1 MSTPEP
7 KPGRIRQ
14 LRTAYTLT
22 RQADPRI
29 GWVLLACLLLPIL
42 AGVGFGL
49 IIGGPVLWGLF
60 GLGIGMLLATFVFG
74 RRAEKAA
81 LSQIEGKPGAAAAVL
96 GTLRRG
102 WTVTPAVAAT
112 RQYDVVH
119 RVVGRPGVV
128 LIAEGSPGRVSNLL
142 RSESRRTAR
151 VIGEVPIHEIVVGD
165 ADGQVTLRKLN
176 RAVIK
181 LPKALRP
188 GQVTDVNQRLKAMP
202 SMQQPVSMPKGPL
215 PKGARMPRPPRG

>member
-1 MSTPEP
+1 VSTPEQ

-14 LRTAYTLT
+14 IRTAYTLT

-29 GWVLLACLLLPIL
+29 GWVLLACLVLPIL

-49 IIGGPVLWGLF
+49 LIGGPVLWGLF
-60 GLGIGMLLATFVFG
+60 GFGIGLLLATFVFG

-102 WTVTPAVAAT
+102 WTVTPAVAAN

-128 LIAEGSPGRVSNLL
+128 LIAEGSPGRVGNLL
-142 RSESRRTAR
+142 RSESKRTAR

-165 ADGQVTLRKLN
+165 GEGQVTLRKLN

-188 GQVTDVNQRLKAMP
+188 GQVTDVNQRLKAMS
-202 SMQQPVSMPKGPL
+202 SMQQPVAMPKGPL
-215 PKGARMPRPPRG
+215 PKGARVPRPPRG

>member
-1 MSTPEP
+1 MSTPEQ

-29 GWVLLACLLLPIL
+29 GLVLLACLLLPIL

-49 IIGGPVLWGLF
+49 LIGGPVLWGLF
-60 GLGIGMLLATFVFG
+60 GLGIGLLLATFVFG

-119 RVVGRPGVV
+119 RVVGRP
-128 LIAEGSPGRVSNLL
+128 AEIWMSG
-142 RSESRRTAR
+142 
-151 VIGEVPIHEIVVGD
+151 
-165 ADGQVTLRKLN
+165 
-176 RAVIK
+176 
-181 LPKALRP
+181 
-188 GQVTDVNQRLKAMP
+188 
-202 SMQQPVSMPKGPL
+202 
-215 PKGARMPRPPRG
+215 

>member
-1 MSTPEP
+1 VSTPDK

-42 AGVGFGL
+42 AGVGLGL
-49 IIGGPVLWGLF
+49 LIGGPVLWGLF
-60 GLGIGMLLATFVFG
+60 GLGVGLLLATFIFG

-102 WTVTPAVAAT
+102 WTVTPAVAAN

-142 RSESRRTAR
+142 RSEARRTAR
-151 VIGEVPIHEIVVGD
+151 VVGEVPIHEIVVGD
-165 ADGQVTLRKLN
+165 AEGQVTLRKLN

-188 GQVTDVNQRLKAMP
+188 GQVTDVNQRLKAMA
-202 SMQQPVSMPKGPL
+202 SMQQPAAMPKGPL
-215 PKGARMPRPPRG
+215 PKGARIPRPPRG